1 LTLVGRRADV
11 LERERGIENHLKQS
25 VTRVG
30 GLYLKFT
37 SPGNNGVPDRVVIFP
52 GGTVYFVELKRPGG
66 KPRKI
71 QQACMR
77 RMRHTRAHVVMI
89 NSRKQADHFIKYIER
104 RKHAPGIT

>member
-1 LTLVGRRADV
+1 M
-11 LERERGIENHLKQS
+11 LERERGIENRLKQS

-30 GLYLKFT
+30 GLYLKFM

-71 QQACMR
+71 QQTCMR
-77 RMRHTRAHVVMI
+77 RMKHTGAHVVMI
-89 NSRKQADHFIKYIER
+89 DSRKQADHFIEFIKER